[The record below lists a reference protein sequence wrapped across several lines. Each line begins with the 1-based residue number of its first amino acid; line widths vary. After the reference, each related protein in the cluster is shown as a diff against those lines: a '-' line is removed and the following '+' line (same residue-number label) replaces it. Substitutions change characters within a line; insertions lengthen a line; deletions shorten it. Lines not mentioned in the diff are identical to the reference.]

1 MRRVRSS
8 RAHPRRP
15 AARSAMPMRDRLA
28 VLAALVAALVVAP
41 AAAHAVVTYKI
52 KGGVVASGGGW
63 GFNATQGS
71 VGTAGQPVTGYSSK
85 LYFSVCSG
93 FWCFGGT
100 RVIGVD
106 DDGGTG
112 SGGSPG
118 SSLPKELS
126 FGAPSPNPSRGD
138 VRFALALPK
147 EADVTF
153 VVYDVAGRQ
162 IGEPVERHLGAGYHQ
177 LLWSA
182 PSDHSGV
189 YFGLLRVDGEF
200 KGERRIVLVR

>member
-8 RAHPRRP
+8 RAHPSRHAAP
-15 AARSAMPMRDRLA
+15 AAIPMRDRLA
-28 VLAALVAALVVAP
+28 VLAALVAALVIAP
-41 AAAHAVVTYKI
+41 ATARAVVTYKI

-71 VGTAGQPVTGYSSK
+71 VGTAGQSATGYSSK

-106 DDGGTG
+106 DDASGAGGA
-112 SGGSPG
+112 PG
-118 SSLPKELS
+118 SKLPKELS
-126 FGAPSPNPSRGD
+126 FGAPSPNPSRGE

-162 IGEPVERHLGAGYHQ
+162 IGEPVERHMGAGYHQ